1 MTASQLP
8 LVNAFCI
15 GASKCGTTT
24 LYDVLAEHEDCCAS
38 IPKETNYFLSDVY
51 SSQGIESYFSTFYQH
66 YNRELVCMDVSPLYS
81 SIKINLV
88 LKRISSYNPNA
99 KIIYL
104 VREPISMLKSLWK
117 MVYRFNKL
125 RGVRTPSS
133 IMALKGF
140 EPWLDW
146 CEVNNKSKINEVMYG
161 TKINSILQYFPASS
175 LYVGSLENL
184 ENDIELIVGFLGLSA
199 IPKCNYVSRKSNRAP
214 DSVGS
219 LSFLAPLLKL
229 KLGKYQV
236 PRRLQNYLLMNFI
249 PRKFEYNNPGLSSEW
264 RRKIYEKTTDDICS
278 CVYPMEK
285 IVSSWRAPGL
295 YY

>member
-24 LYDVLAEHEDCCAS
+24 LYDVLARHEDCCAS
-38 IPKETNYFLSDVY
+38 IPKETNYFLSDDLVG
-51 SSQGIESYFSTFYQH
+51 QGIGGYFSTFYQH
-66 YNRELVCMDVSPLYS
+66 YNGESVCIDVSPLYS
-81 SIKINLV
+81 SVKINLV
-88 LKRISSYNPNA
+88 LDRISNYNPNA

-125 RGVRTPSS
+125 RGVRTPAS

-161 TKINSILQYFPASS
+161 TKINSILKYFPASS
-175 LYVGSLENL
+175 LYVGSLETL
-184 ENDIELIVGFLGLSA
+184 ENDIELIVSFLGLSA
-199 IPKCNYVSRKSNRAP
+199 IPKCNYVSIKSNKSL
-214 DSVGS
+214 DSIGS
-219 LSFLAPLLKL
+219 LSFLVPLLRL
-229 KLGKYQV
+229 KLGKSKL
-236 PRRLQNYLLMNFI
+236 PIRLQNYLLMHFL
-249 PRKFEYNNPGLSSEW
+249 PRKFEYNNPELSSKW
-264 RRKIYEKTTDDICS
+264 RSKIYEKIVKDSSNCI
-278 CVYPMEK
+278 YPMEK

-295 YY
+295 

>member
-24 LYDVLAEHEDCCAS
+24 LYDVLAEHEECCAS
-38 IPKETNYFLSDVY
+38 IPKETNYFLGDVC
-51 SSQGIESYFSTFYQH
+51 SRQGIGSYFSTFYQH

-146 CEVNNKSKINEVMYG
+146 WEVNNKSKIRGMYG
-161 TKINSILQYFPASS
+161 LRLIQYLSTFQHHLCMLVLLRIWKMIL
-175 LYVGSLENL
+175 N
-184 ENDIELIVGFLGLSA
+184 
-199 IPKCNYVSRKSNRAP
+199 
-214 DSVGS
+214 
-219 LSFLAPLLKL
+219 
-229 KLGKYQV
+229 
-236 PRRLQNYLLMNFI
+236 
-249 PRKFEYNNPGLSSEW
+249 
-264 RRKIYEKTTDDICS
+264 
-278 CVYPMEK
+278 
-285 IVSSWRAPGL
+285 
-295 YY
+295 